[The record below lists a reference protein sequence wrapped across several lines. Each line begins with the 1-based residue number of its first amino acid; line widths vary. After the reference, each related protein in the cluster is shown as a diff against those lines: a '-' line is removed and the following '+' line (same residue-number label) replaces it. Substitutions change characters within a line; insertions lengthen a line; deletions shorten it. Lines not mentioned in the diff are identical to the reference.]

1 MYKKNFTRNF
11 QPSFKKNI
19 PRKNQYINAPEV
31 QLITSE
37 GENLG
42 IKKREE
48 ALSMA
53 EQQELDLIEINPNTK
68 PPICKIMDYSKYM
81 YDKKKKQKNSKGK
94 AKDQK
99 ELRFS
104 PVIEQHDIN
113 VRVSRTEK
121 FLSKGHNVKLTILRK
136 GRQTNEQA
144 KEVMDELLETFK
156 EYSTVE
162 EKPKLEGRKLYI
174 TLKAEKKKEKIK
186 TNEKEEEPEKENT
199 TNSNKEE
206 IFKKI
211 KEKRENQKK

>member
-1 MYKKNFTRNF
+1 MYKKNFIRNF

-19 PRKNQYINAPEV
+19 PRKNQYINASEV

-42 IKKREE
+42 VKKREE

-53 EQQELDLIEINPNTK
+53 EQQELDLIEINPNVK

-81 YDKKKKQKNSKGK
+81 YDKKKKQKKSKGK

-113 VRVSRTEK
+113 VRVSRAEK

-136 GRQTNEQA
+136 GRQTYEQA

-162 EKPKLEGRKLYI
+162 EKPKQEGRKLYI
-174 TLKAEKKKEKIK
+174 TLKAEKKKENIK
-186 TNEKEEEPEKENT
+186 TKEEEKPEEENT

-206 IFKKI
+206 ILKKI
-211 KEKRENQKK
+211 KEKRENKEK